1 MKNIK
6 LKYLLL
12 FFALTLFSCGKS
24 DDEVVEEQEI
34 EITNDYNLIA
44 LNNKGKLYYI
54 GNNTGEINQI
64 GQLNLESDGSLLA
77 TTSFVALNE
86 KIYAIEFRTD
96 GSGPRNNLLTYDL
109 GNNVSDLTQLKIPNT
124 IPGDDRA
131 IGPMVVDGN
140 NLIGILF
147 ESSTTSNQPKHV
159 VHINLENYEV
169 TDFGV
174 VNLEDSIT
182 SMVKIESKLYVSNNN
197 EGTVIVDLTTN
208 VVDEIKINNNPLN
221 ASRMAK
227 INNSELAIMQFPQDS
242 GGFKPKVFNLLNQT
256 ISDNSIEENYGLVT
270 IYGNTIIKNQVYLN
284 LISSTDLNLY
294 FGILK
299 TNFQTNE
306 NTIVE
311 INTTD
316 INGNMII
323 LGTTN

>member
-12 FFALTLFSCGKS
+12 LFAFTLFSCGKS

-44 LNNKGKLYYI
+44 LNNKGGLYYI

-109 GNNVSDLTQLKIPNT
+109 GNNVSDLIQLKIPNT

-147 ESSTTSNQPKHV
+147 ESTTTSNQPKHV

-182 SMVKIESKLYVSNNN
+182 SMVKIESKLYVSTNN

-256 ISDNSIEENYGLVT
+256 ISDNLIEENYGLVT

-284 LISSTDLNLY
+284 LISATDLNLY